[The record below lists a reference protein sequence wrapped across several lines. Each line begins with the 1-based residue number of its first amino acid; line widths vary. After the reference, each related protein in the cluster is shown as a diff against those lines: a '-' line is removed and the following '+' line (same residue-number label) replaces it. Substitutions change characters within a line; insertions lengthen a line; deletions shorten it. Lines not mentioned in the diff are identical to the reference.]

1 LRAFCFPNER
11 NQVMLKSPHAYKMAI
26 IILLLAPLSSSVF
39 ASGPIFWEI
48 TKQDDVVKG
57 DARGV
62 SIADNGTIM
71 LSPAYTLVYDTKEAY
86 IWSNA
91 TDGAGN
97 IYLGT
102 GHDGKIFKVD
112 ASGAGRLL
120 YDAAELD
127 VTALATDGQGNLFA
141 GTSPDGKIY
150 KITPDGQQS
159 VFYDPPDKYIWSL
172 AFEAA
177 TSTLYAGTGDK
188 GIIYKIDATGKG
200 AVLADT
206 NETNIVSLALDK
218 SGNVLAGTDPS
229 GLVLRVSPTGKV
241 FALFDSPTQEIHNLS
256 VTGDGMI
263 YALGIN
269 QQGVAAQK
277 QASLGVSSTS
287 SLSSE
292 GVITIST
299 TEDQEGSVSTQAT
312 DVSSVLNQS
321 QSRSK
326 ADGARSAVFRI
337 LPDGGNEVYWRTN
350 EVVAFGLKPLSDGRL
365 LVGTGS
371 KGRIYQVAT
380 DRTHTL
386 LVQSPE
392 DQTSTIFALSDQL
405 YATSS
410 NLGRLYRIGRESVSE
425 GTYTSPVRDTKF
437 AGQWGVITWR
447 GSGNV
452 ELQTRSGNTETPD
465 ATWSDW
471 SASYRNMS
479 GDQISS
485 PRARF
490 IQWRAVLRSGAQTSS
505 SGRENNRANQPGAS
519 QTTTPQ
525 TIAPP
530 KPGSSAQLESVVI
543 AYLPRNQAPDISSVS
558 VQPPGV
564 AFQEQPLSIDP
575 SIASSGLD
583 PQVFGIIANV
593 PPRRYFQKGARTIS
607 WQASDPNDDTLVYS
621 LLYRTVGDND
631 WHMLVDN
638 LSQAYYTIDG
648 NRLPD
653 GTYFFKVTTSDAPSN
668 PSALAL
674 TDEKVTD
681 AVELDNTP
689 PAVKVTGPLVTGQ
702 AAEVTFDVT
711 DLTSR
716 IVRGEYSIDGNAW
729 QLIFPSDGIADSAR
743 ESFKVR
749 TTFNKPGEHVI
760 AFRCADS
767 SSNVGTSKVTA
778 TLR

>member
-1 LRAFCFPNER
+1 MFKP
-11 NQVMLKSPHAYKMAI
+11 PHAYIAA
-26 IILLLAPLSSSVF
+26 LVVLALALAGGPVF

-48 TKQDDVVKG
+48 SKQDDIAKG

-62 SIADNGTIM
+62 SIAENGTIM
-71 LSPAYTLVYDTKEAY
+71 LSPAYALVYDTKEAY
-86 IWSNA
+86 IWSSA
-91 TDGAGN
+91 TDAAGN

-112 ASGAGRLL
+112 SSGAGRLL
-120 YDAAELD
+120 YDAPELD
-127 VTALATDGQGNLFA
+127 VTALATDAAGNLYA

-150 KITPDGQQS
+150 KITADGQQS
-159 VFYDPPDKYIWSL
+159 VFYDPPDKYVWSL
-172 AFEAA
+172 AFEAG

-188 GIIYKIDATGKG
+188 GIIYKIDAAGKA
-200 AVLADT
+200 AVLTDT

-229 GLVLRVSPTGKV
+229 GLVLRVSPAGKV
-241 FALFDSPTQEIHNLS
+241 FALFDSPSQEIHTLS
-256 VTGDGMI
+256 VAPDGVI

-269 QQGVAAQK
+269 QQGASAQK
-277 QASLGVSSTS
+277 QASLGVSSVS

-299 TEDQEGSVSTQAT
+299 TEDQDGAVSVQTT
-312 DVSSVLNQS
+312 DVSNALNQA
-321 QSRSK
+321 QGRGK

-337 LPDGGNEVYWRTN
+337 LPDGGNEVFWRAN
-350 EVVAFGLKPLSDGRL
+350 DVVAFGLKPLPDGRV
-365 LVGTGS
+365 LVSTGS
-371 KGRIYQVAT
+371 KGRIYQIAP
-380 DRTHTL
+380 DRTDTL
-386 LVQSPE
+386 LIQSPE
-392 DQTSTIFALSDQL
+392 DQTSTIFASGDQL

-410 NLGRLYRIGRESVSE
+410 NLGRLYRVGHNAVSE

-471 SASYRNMS
+471 STPYRNMT
-479 GDQISS
+479 GDQVTS

-490 IQWRAVLRSGAQTSS
+490 IQWRAVLRNGAQAGSPDRGGQAVAARVSIGAGKDKKNQDGTSPS
-505 SGRENNRANQPGAS
+505 VA
-519 QTTTPQ
+519 
-525 TIAPP
+525 
-530 KPGSSAQLESVVI
+530 SSAQLESVVI
-543 AYLPRNQAPDISSVS
+543 AYLPRNQAPDISSVT
-558 VQPPGV
+558 VLPPGV
-564 AFQEQPLSIDP
+564 SFQETPMSIDP

-583 PQVFGIIANV
+583 PQLFGLVASV
-593 PPRRYFQKGARTIS
+593 PPRRFFQKGARTVN
-607 WQASDPNDDTLVYS
+607 WQTSDPNDDTLVYN
-621 LLYRTVGDND
+621 LHYRTLGDNE
-631 WHMLVDN
+631 WHLLASN
-638 LSQAYYTIDG
+638 LSQSYYTIDG

-653 GTYFFKVTTSDAPSN
+653 GTYFFKVVASDAPSN
-668 PSALAL
+668 PSGLAL
-674 TDEKVTD
+674 TDEKITG
-681 AVELDNTP
+681 AVEIDNTP
-689 PAVKVTGPLVTGQ
+689 PSIKLTGPSVTGQ
-702 AAEVTFDVT
+702 TAEVTFDVT

-716 IVRGEYSIDGNAW
+716 IVRGEYSIDGGAW
-729 QLIFPSDGIADSAR
+729 QLMFPVDGIADSAR

-749 TTFNKPGEHVI
+749 AAFDKPGEHVI

-778 TLR
+778 TVR